1 MEPSA
6 AQLFDLSSKVAL
18 VTGGAKGIGRGIAEA
33 LAAAGAAV
41 AVADMDVEGADSV
54 AQALQKRGS
63 GAIAI
68 QADVADEES
77 VKALVQGVHAHFKRL
92 DILVTTPAFSR

>member
-1 MEPSA
+1 MDPRV

-41 AVADMDVEGADSV
+41 AVADMDVEGANSM
-54 AQALQKRGS
+54 AQALQKRGAE
-63 GAIAI
+63 AIAI

-77 VKALVQGVHAHFKRL
+77 VKALVQGVTRISSAWTSWS
-92 DILVTTPAFSR
+92 TTPAFSR

>member
-41 AVADMDVEGADSV
+41 AVADMDVEGANSV
-54 AQALQKRGS
+54 AQALQKRS
-63 GAIAI
+63 SVAIAMKTN
-68 QADVADEES
+68 AADEES
-77 VKALVQGVHAHFKRL
+77 VKAMVQGVHAHFKHMN
-92 DILVTTPAFSR
+92 IIVNNAG